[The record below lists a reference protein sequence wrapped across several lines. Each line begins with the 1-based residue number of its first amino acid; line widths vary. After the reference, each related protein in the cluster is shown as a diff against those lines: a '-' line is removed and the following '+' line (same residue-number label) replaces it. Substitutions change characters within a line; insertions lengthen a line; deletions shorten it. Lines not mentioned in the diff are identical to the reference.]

1 MPERSYRI
9 GRLHMSAKIDHRQ
22 QGTTLIE
29 VLVALLV
36 LAIGLLG
43 AAALQ
48 LNALKY
54 TDSSRTSSQA
64 SFIAYDMMDRIRANP
79 DADYRLAALAAAPP
93 AGDLNTPRTQDLY
106 DFKTNIQTLDPV
118 TGDGKITVD
127 AANKRLVTITV
138 SWSDARA
145 ANTAAFLQTFT
156 VKSRVAIDAKVTQ

>member
-9 GRLHMSAKIDHRQ
+9 GWMLMNARIDSRQ

-79 DADYRLAALAAAPP
+79 DADYRLAALAAAPA

-118 TGDGKITVD
+118 TGDGTITVSP
-127 AANKRLVTITV
+127 ANKRLVTITV

-145 ANTAAFLQTFT
+145 ANTANAPQTFT
-156 VKSRVAIDAKVTQ
+156 VTSRVAIDTKLTQ

>member
-1 MPERSYRI
+1 MNVRI
-9 GRLHMSAKIDHRQ
+9 DSGQ

-54 TDSSRTSSQA
+54 TDSSRASSQA

-79 DADYRLAALAAAPP
+79 DADYSLTSLAAVTSGPN
-93 AGDLNTPRTQDLY
+93 LNVPRAQDLY
-106 DFKTNIQTLDPV
+106 DFKTNIQNLDLA
-118 TGDGKITVD
+118 TGDGSIVV
-127 AANKRLVTITV
+127 NKRAVTITV
-138 SWSDARA
+138 TWSDARA
-145 ANTAAFLQTFT
+145 ANTANTLQTFK
-156 VKSRVAIDAKVTQ
+156 VVSRVAIDAKVAQ

>member
-79 DADYRLAALAAAPP
+79 DADYRLASLAAVSGGP
-93 AGDLNTPRTQDLY
+93 DLNTPRTQDLY
-106 DFKTNIQTLDPV
+106 DFKNNIQVLDPV
-118 TGDGKITVD
+118 TGDGTITVSP
-127 AANKRLVTITV
+127 ANKRLVTITV
-138 SWSDARA
+138 TWSDARA
-145 ANTAAFLQTFT
+145 TNTATALQTFKVT
-156 VKSRVAIDAKVTQ
+156 SRVAIDAKVTQ

>member
-1 MPERSYRI
+1 MPERPYRI
-9 GRLHMSAKIDHRQ
+9 GRLLMNAIMDSRQ

-54 TDSSRTSSQA
+54 TDSSRLSSQA

-79 DADYRLAALAAAPP
+79 DADYSLTSLAAVTSGPN
-93 AGDLNTPRTQDLY
+93 LNVPRTQDLY
-106 DFKTNIQTLDPV
+106 DFKTSIQTLDPV
-118 TGDGKITVD
+118 TGDGTITVD
-127 AANKRLVTITV
+127 PTYKRLVTITV
-138 SWSDARA
+138 TWSDARA
-145 ANTAAFLQTFT
+145 ANPATPSQTFT

>member
-1 MPERSYRI
+1 MPQRPYRI
-9 GRLHMSAKIDHRQ
+9 GRLLMNAKITSRQ

-29 VLVALLV
+29 VLVSLLV

-79 DADYRLAALAAAPP
+79 DADYRIASLADVTSGP
-93 AGDLNTPRTQDLY
+93 DLTNPRTQDLF
-106 DFKTNIQTLDPV
+106 DFKTNIQNLDLA
-118 TGDGKITVD
+118 TGDGSIVV
-127 AANKRLVTITV
+127 NKREVTVTV

-145 ANTAAFLQTFT
+145 ANTANTLQTFM
-156 VKSRVAIDAKVTQ
+156 VKSRVAIDTKVAQ

>member
-1 MPERSYRI
+1 MN
-9 GRLHMSAKIDHRQ
+9 AKMTSRQ
-22 QGTTLIE
+22 KGTTLIE
-29 VLVALLV
+29 VLVSLLV

-79 DADYRLAALAAAPP
+79 DVDYQLASLSAAPSG
-93 AGDLNTPRTQDLY
+93 GDLNVPRTQDLY
-106 DFKTNIQTLDPV
+106 DFKTNIQNLDLA
-118 TGDGKITVD
+118 TGDGSIVV
-127 AANKRLVTITV
+127 NKREVTITV

-145 ANTAAFLQTFT
+145 ANKANTLQTFM
-156 VKSRVAIDAKVTQ
+156 VKSRVAIDTKVAQ